1 MNQSLF
7 EYIAELE
14 HAEITCPTCHG
25 QGTID
30 HTLAPS
36 VGRYHPETSQQAA
49 RAPSNRLEFGTQ
61 RHKVMRL
68 LQTDGD
74 QTAAEIA
81 DRLGMSRNQIA
92 TRLKECRT
100 LEWVSYVTDNT
111 GQPKTRKTSSE
122 SEGRVQTLTTA
133 GRQKLAE
140 LNGS

>member
-30 HTLAPS
+30 RTLAPS

-49 RAPSNRLEFGTQ
+49 RAPSNRLKFGSQ
-61 RHKVMRL
+61 RHTVLLL
-68 LQTDGD
+68 LQTYGD

-81 DRLGMSRNQIA
+81 DRIGMSRNQIA
-92 TRLKECRT
+92 TRLGECRK
-100 LEWVSYVTDNT
+100 LEWVSYVIDNT
-111 GQPKTRKTSSE
+111 GHPKTRKTSSD
-122 SEGRVQTLTTA
+122 SEGCVQTLTTA